1 MAQTHYVKAFRGQR
15 KCQFGDSWQTC
26 DQPKNVHEELDHEFT
41 QKPLNCDHCDKPINI
56 GDPYKWI
63 APRAHR
69 AASGVKRNRH
79 TTCPAWRASQTTSS
93 PHLATIYGAQES
105 AEDQISAVT
114 VGNADEA
121 ADAEEAL
128 KGIAEEFAE
137 NIGEAVESYAESAQ
151 NIEDGFGHETYQSEE
166 LREKSEAIEGWAE
179 EVASYDTTE
188 YDADLDCAEC
198 GEDEASIVHDDPENE
213 EYHEFQ
219 EAATDDLEDWLNEQ
233 QDNLLNLVSETPV

>member
-1 MAQTHYVKAFRGQR
+1 VK
-15 KCQFGDSWQTC
+15 
-26 DQPKNVHEELDHEFT
+26 LDHEFT
-41 QKPLNCDHCDKPINI
+41 QKPLSCDHCGKPINI

-69 AASGVKRNRH
+69 AAQGIKRNRH
-79 TTCPAWRASQTTSS
+79 TTCPAWRPSQTTSS
-93 PHLATIYGAQES
+93 PHLATIYGAQEAAEDQVSAVTANS
-105 AEDQISAVT
+105 AEDT
-114 VGNADEA
+114 

-137 NIGEAVESYAESAQ
+137 AVMEASESYGESAT

-166 LREKSEAIEGWAE
+166 LREKSEAIEGWAD
-179 EVASYDTTE
+179 EVAAYDTTE
-188 YDADLDCAEC
+188 YDEDLDCAEC
-198 GEDEASIVHDDPENE
+198 GEDEALTVHDDPQTE

-219 EAATDDLEDWLNEQ
+219 EAGTDDLEDWLNEQ

>member
-15 KCQFGDSWQTC
+15 NCQAPSGSYAVC
-26 DQPKNVHEELDHEFT
+26 GQPKAVHKKLDHEFT
-41 QKPLNCDHCDKPINI
+41 QKPLNCDHCGKPINI

-69 AASGVKRNRH
+69 AAQGIKRNRH

-93 PHLATIYGAQES
+93 PHLATIYGAQEA

-114 VGNADEA
+114 ADSAEDA
-121 ADAEEAL
+121 ADAEENL

-137 NIGEAVESYAESAQ
+137 NIQEAVESYAESAQ

-166 LREKSEAIEGWAE
+166 LREKSEAIESWAE
-179 EVASYDTTE
+179 EVASYE
-188 YDADLDCAEC
+188 VEEFIENLDCMDCGLEEAE
-198 GEDEASIVHDDPENE
+198 GDHQDEDDD
-213 EYHEFQ
+213 EYHEF
-219 EAATDDLEDWLNEQ
+219 EADTTAAGDWLEEQ
-233 QDNLLNLVSETPV
+233 QDNLLGLIGEMPI